1 MYNLYIMQTPQTFAR
16 TQIYLTQAQQAG
28 LAAASSRAAVS
39 KSELIRLAIDHLL
52 DQEASSCSTGKT
64 QRFASLAG
72 LWADHDAM
80 ADPAAYVQ
88 ALRQPR
94 F

>member
-1 MYNLYIMQTPQTFAR
+1 MQTSQTLAR

-39 KSELIRLAIDHLL
+39 KSELIRMAIDHLL
-52 DQEASSCSTGKT
+52 GQEGSFRSTDKT
-64 QRFASLAG
+64 QRLASLAG
-72 LWADHDAM
+72 LWVDHAETS
-80 ADPAAYVQ
+80 DPAAYVQ